1 MHYFL
6 CERQLW
12 VVERCDLS
20 NCTCIIISY
29 ACKDTNGPYFYV
41 PIQCAMQF
49 QYEQNITEEWVYDT
63 QFVLFFTIS
72 EASHFSYPGNII
84 GIFPLQI
91 SQSTVSDI
99 PDNWLQVK
107 RLLLSTKKWA
117 NETDKMPIDGRVGA
131 RKLNTNTTNVSF

>member
-1 MHYFL
+1 MPAKIPTALIFMYPYNVQCNFSMSKIL
-6 CERQLW
+6 LKNEFMT
-12 VVERCDLS
+12 LS
-20 NCTCIIISY
+20 L
-29 ACKDTNGPYFYV
+29 F
-41 PIQCAMQF
+41 F
-49 QYEQNITEEWVYDT
+49 
-63 QFVLFFTIS
+63 FFFTIS

-117 NETDKMPIDGRVGA
+117 NETDKMPIGVRVGA
-131 RKLNTNTTNVSF
+131 RKLNTNTTNFSF

>member
-1 MHYFL
+1 MPAKIPTALIFMYPYNVQCNFSMSKIL
-6 CERQLW
+6 LKNEFMT
-12 VVERCDLS
+12 LS
-20 NCTCIIISY
+20 L
-29 ACKDTNGPYFYV
+29 F
-41 PIQCAMQF
+41 F
-49 QYEQNITEEWVYDT
+49 
-63 QFVLFFTIS
+63 FFTIS

-84 GIFPLQI
+84 GNFPLQI

>member
-1 MHYFL
+1 MP
-6 CERQLW
+6 
-12 VVERCDLS
+12 
-20 NCTCIIISY
+20 
-29 ACKDTNGPYFYV
+29 ANGPIFYV

-63 QFVLFFTIS
+63 QFVCFFTIS

-91 SQSTVSDI
+91 SQSSVSDI

-107 RLLLSTKKWA
+107 RLLLSTKKWT
-117 NETDKMPIDGRVGA
+117 NKTDAMPIDGRIAA
-131 RKLNTNTTNVSF
+131 RKLNTNTTSYSF